1 MTGST
6 EHLEQLVR
14 DMEDAGPGATESRT
28 YRAIV
33 AELERRANEKAPAE
47 NPVAATAGDEG
58 QTHPNQQEGTDPM
71 TTVQAPAGDP
81 HSSSTPSDGHEDPRW
96 AEFAER
102 DRKVGRLLDAA
113 NRQIFAM
120 AAPYW
125 FVDEPPVFDA
135 VLADE
140 PIRAWERSFDEP
152 SDSFGVRLYAE
163 DMLTADGLVRSP
175 VEVLV
180 DTGPDGLTP
189 AAGRQLADAIARA
202 VAALEG
208 GGQ

>member
-1 MTGST
+1 MATVTGST

-14 DMEDAGPGATESRT
+14 DMDDAGPGATGSRT

-33 AELERRANEKAPAE
+33 AELNRRVNEEAPAE
-47 NPVAATAGDEG
+47 NPAAATAGDEG

-71 TTVQAPAGDP
+71 ATVQAPPAAIDELL
-81 HSSSTPSDGHEDPRW
+81 DDPRW
-96 AEFAER
+96 AAVAER
-102 DRKVGRLLDAA
+102 DRQNACVLEEATAA
-113 NRQIFAM
+113 HPATTAPGPWFRGELPEFDMVTKAGDPVRAWTRDF
-120 AAPYW
+120 AAP
-125 FVDEPPVFDA
+125 D
-135 VLADE
+135 
-140 PIRAWERSFDEP
+140 
-152 SDSFGVRLYAE
+152 DSFGVTLYVE
-163 DMLTADGLVRSP
+163 DTLTADGLVRSA

-189 AAGRQLADAIARA
+189 AAARQLAAAIARA